1 MTLVTQG
8 EARRAERVY
17 TRIPIALLLGLEG
30 CEAERPA
37 TTADVSP
44 HGARILTEA
53 ALVPGQTVELMS
65 CKAGARLASARVV
78 WVSVEPAKATQ
89 AGLEFLD

>member
-1 MTLVTQG
+1 
-8 EARRAERVY
+8 
-17 TRIPIALLLGLEG
+17 
-30 CEAERPA
+30 
-37 TTADVSP
+37 
-44 HGARILTEA
+44 
-53 ALVPGQTVELMS
+53 VELMS